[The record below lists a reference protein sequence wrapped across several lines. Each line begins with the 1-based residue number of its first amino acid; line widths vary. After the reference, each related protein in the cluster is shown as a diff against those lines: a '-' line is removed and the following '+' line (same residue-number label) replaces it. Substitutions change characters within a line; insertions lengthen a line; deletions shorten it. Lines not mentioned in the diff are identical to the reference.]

1 MILPDEIQDFSHLS
15 DEDVLKLLRNI
26 LLTRCLNLK
35 ENSQTL
41 ALALQL
47 MRINSEKSTEKTDD
61 KYSNLSV
68 DELKTKLKLIVKE

>member
-15 DEDVLKLLRNI
+15 DDDVLKLLRNI

-47 MRINSEKSTEKTDD
+47 MRINQEKSTEKVED
-61 KYSNLSV
+61 KYSTLSV